1 MKFVKF
7 QTFRSW
13 LVIKH
18 IAKRGSVVSI
28 SLPAIRYRMASR
40 LSLSHKA
47 TTAQSRDLNA
57 QTTVPKDKNRGILE
71 FFCSSESKLNEK
83 RWRFS
88 LWMKQIECSGDRH

>member
-13 LVIKH
+13 LVIRH
-18 IAKRGSVVSI
+18 IVNHGSVVSI
-28 SLPAIRYRMASR
+28 SLSAIRYQMASR

-57 QTTVPKDKNRGILE
+57 QITMPKDKNRGIVD
-71 FFCSSESKLNEK
+71 FFRSSESKLTEK
-83 RWRFS
+83 RWRFF
-88 LWMKQIECSGDRH
+88 LWMQQIE

>member
-13 LVIKH
+13 LIIRH
-18 IAKRGSVVSI
+18 IANHGSVATI
-28 SLPAIRYRMASR
+28 SLHAIRYQMASR
-40 LSLSHKA
+40 LSLTHKA

-57 QTTVPKDKNRGILE
+57 QTTVPKDKNRGIFD
-71 FFCSSESKLNEK
+71 FFCSSESKLTEK

-88 LWMKQIECSGDRH
+88 LWMQQTE

>member
-7 QTFRSW
+7 QTFRNW
-13 LVIKH
+13 LVIRHVAKH
-18 IAKRGSVVSI
+18 DSVASI
-28 SLPAIRYRMASR
+28 SLSVIRYRMASR

-57 QTTVPKDKNRGILE
+57 QTTVPKDKNRGIFD

-83 RWRFS
+83 RWRFF
-88 LWMKQIECSGDRH
+88 LWMQQTE